1 MSESAP
7 YAITY
12 YVYCI
17 YSFVYMLSSKFF
29 RLGSAMAPVD
39 TAFYV
44 ALVGLFY
51 DLFKPVNR
59 RLSIVAAFFGLVG
72 CAIQAG
78 GSVFQLFSLV
88 LLGTGKG
95 ANLLNPELL
104 HRSSAACKTERPGRA
119 RGPGLFRN
127 VLPAD
132 RLAHTAVDLPP
143 VVSRGVDDSGRF
155 RLADILV

>member
-95 ANLLNPELL
+95 ANLLNPDLL
-104 HRSSAACKTERPGRA
+104 HRSSAAGKTERPGRA

-132 RLAHTAVDLPP
+132 RLSHTAVDLPP
-143 VVSRGVDDSGRF
+143 VV
-155 RLADILV
+155 

>member
-59 RLSIVAAFFGLVG
+59 RLSIVAFFGLVG

-95 ANLLNPELL
+95 AHLLNPELL
-104 HRSSAACKTERPGRA
+104 PTAALLLAKLNDQAVLVAPVFFG
-119 RGPGLFRN
+119 N

-132 RLAHTAVDLPP
+132 RLSHIAVDLPP
-143 VVSRGVDDSGRF
+143 VVSRGVDDIGRL
-155 RLADILV
+155 RWADIF